1 MYLFE
6 RDCSVQR
13 RHQKVLEEAPAPG
26 LSAER
31 RAEMGAAAVAAAK
44 AVGYVGAGTVEF
56 IAEPREPTVATCAST
71 SWR

>member
-1 MYLFE
+1 
-6 RDCSVQR
+6 VQR

-26 LSAER
+26 MSAAR

-56 IAEPREPTVATCAST
+56 IAEPRPTTATCAST

>member
-1 MYLFE
+1 M
-6 RDCSVQR
+6 QR

-26 LSAER
+26 ISEAR

-56 IAEPREPTVATCAST
+56 VAEETDDGDVRASI